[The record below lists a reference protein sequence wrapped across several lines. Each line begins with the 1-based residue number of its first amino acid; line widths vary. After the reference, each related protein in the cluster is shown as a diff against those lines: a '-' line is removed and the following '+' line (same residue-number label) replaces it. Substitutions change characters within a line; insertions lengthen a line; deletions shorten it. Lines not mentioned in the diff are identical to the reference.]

1 MNPFKGAPR
10 YGVTPAPET
19 PYQRAGQLWDDRD
32 GAKRVQTANWRF
44 MALGL
49 LVLSGG
55 LAGALAWL
63 AAQGTVTPWVVQVD
77 RLGQVQTVGPAA
89 KGYTPTDAEVRAAL
103 GRFVEDVRSISS
115 DPVVVGKAWDRAY
128 AYAEGDAARYI
139 TAYAEAIQL
148 TSQIGKLQ
156 IAVEVTSVLRASPSS
171 FRMTW
176 IERRYA
182 NGQLQT
188 TEHWAAIFTVELRK
202 PRTDKEILANG
213 LGVRITAINWS
224 REFGA

>member
-10 YGVTPAPET
+10 YGVTPTPET
-19 PYQRAGQLWDDRD
+19 PYQRAGQAWDDRD
-32 GAKRVQTANWRF
+32 GAVRVQAANWRL

-49 LVLSGG
+49 LTLSGG
-55 LAGALAWL
+55 LGGALAWL
-63 AAQGTVTPWVVQVD
+63 SAQGTVTPWVVQVD
-77 RLGQVQTVGPAA
+77 RLGQVQAVGPAA
-89 KGYTPTDAEVRAAL
+89 KGYAPTDAEVRAAL

-139 TAYAEAIQL
+139 TGYADAIEL

-156 IAVEVTSVLRASPSS
+156 VSVEVTSVLRASPTS
-171 FRMTW
+171 FRTTW

-182 NGQLQT
+182 NGQLQS
-188 TEHWAAIFTVELRK
+188 TERWAAILTVDLRK

>member
-32 GAKRVQTANWRF
+32 GAQRVQTANWRF

-63 AAQGTVTPWVVQVD
+63 SAQGSVTPWVVQVD

-89 KGYTPTDAEVRAAL
+89 KGYAPTDAEVRAAL

>member
-19 PYQRAGQLWDDRD
+19 PYQRAGQMVDDRD
-32 GAKRVQTANWRF
+32 GAIRVQAANWRL

-55 LAGALAWL
+55 LGGALAWL
-63 AAQGTVTPWVVQVD
+63 SAQGTVTPWVVQVD
-77 RLGQVQTVGPAA
+77 RQGQVQTVGPAA
-89 KGYTPTDAEVRAAL
+89 KGYAPTDAQVRAAL
-103 GRFVEDVRSISS
+103 GRFIEDVRSISS

-128 AYAEGDAARYI
+128 AHAEGDAARYI
-139 TAYAEAIQL
+139 TDYAEASQL

-156 IAVEVTSVLRASPSS
+156 VGVEVTSVLRASPSS
-171 FRMTW
+171 FRTTW

-182 NGQLQT
+182 NGQLQA
-188 TEHWAAIFTVELRK
+188 TERWAAILTVAVRR
-202 PRTDKEILANG
+202 PRSDQEILANG

-224 REFGA
+224 REYGA